1 MIFKIENGTMTIEVP
16 VLIGMPFLL
25 QSLRDKMNDGG
36 KPSITV
42 KRTGTRKVRAKA
54 VVEAAVEAPK
64 KRTRK
69 AEAPAA
75 VKTRGRPRK
84 AAAV

>member
-1 MIFKIENGTMTIEVP
+1 
-16 VLIGMPFLL
+16 MPFLL

-69 AEAPAA
+69 AKAEAPVA

>member
-1 MIFKIENGTMTIEVP
+1 MTIEVP

-54 VVEAAVEAPK
+54 VVEAAK

-69 AEAPAA
+69 AKAEAPVA